1 MIGRI
6 QATLRNFSKN
16 FRTSNPNKLASFITD
31 LNPIGAADCISATA
45 TQWIQIQGSYWYYE
59 IYTKFQR
66 FNHARC
72 TTVQCSCAF

>member
-45 TQWIQIQGSYWYYE
+45 TQ
-59 IYTKFQR
+59 
-66 FNHARC
+66 
-72 TTVQCSCAF
+72 